1 MPGNPFTDPNWAPD
15 LAGTVE
21 RVVSSVREKATDKV
35 VVLVRAIVF
44 GVVISIAGF
53 AALVLGIIVSTR
65 LLQVVASR
73 IFRTDHDST
82 VWVAYIVM
90 GVLML
95 VLGWVAMRLRVAKG
109 DPS

>member
-15 LAGTVE
+15 LANTVE

-35 VVLVRAIVF
+35 VILVRAIVF
-44 GVVISIAGF
+44 GVVIGIAGL
-53 AALVLGIIVSTR
+53 AALILGIILSTR
-65 LLQVVASR
+65 LLQVVAGR

-90 GVLML
+90 GVVML

>member
-15 LAGTVE
+15 LANTVE
-21 RVVSSVREKATDKV
+21 RAVSSVREKATDKV
-35 VVLVRAIVF
+35 VVVVRALVF
-44 GVVISIAGF
+44 GVVISIAGL
-53 AALVLGIIVSTR
+53 AALILGIILSTR

-95 VLGWVAMRLRVAKG
+95 VVGLVAMRLRVAKG

>member
-15 LAGTVE
+15 LATTVE

-35 VVLVRAIVF
+35 VILVRAIVF
-44 GVVISIAGF
+44 GVVIGIAGF
-53 AALVLGIIVSTR
+53 AALVLGIILSTR

-90 GVLML
+90 GVIML